1 MVILHRGLICS
12 VIVYVIKENHESRI
26 CLITNHLGVIN
37 TVKYPNNAELK
48 AVNSQ
53 SDQRTFFILNCFLS
67 LFFFSNI
74 RLTARKTGK
83 LKMLQY
89 FLSHH

>member
-12 VIVYVIKENHESRI
+12 VIVYVIKENYESRI